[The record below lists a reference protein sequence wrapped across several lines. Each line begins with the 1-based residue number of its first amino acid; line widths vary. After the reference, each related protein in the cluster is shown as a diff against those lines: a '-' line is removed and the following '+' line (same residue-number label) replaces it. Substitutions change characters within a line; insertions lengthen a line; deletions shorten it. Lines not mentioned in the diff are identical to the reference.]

1 MIPQK
6 IIEEIRERT
15 DIVQLIGSFLDLRK
29 AGRNFKALCPFHA
42 EKTPSF
48 MVNPEKQI
56 FHCFGC
62 GKGGNAFHFL
72 MEYEGIGFIE
82 SVGRLGKEL
91 GIDVDRYSGG
101 GDKKEKLEPYY
112 RAMEFAARY
121 YQRMLGEGQ
130 GAEVARSYL
139 ERREIARNEIE
150 EFSIGFA
157 PVGWDNFYRA
167 AMDEK
172 ISRDTL
178 LELNLVMRSRGGT
191 GYRDYFRN
199 RVIFP
204 IESLS
209 NRFVGLA
216 GRVLDDSEPK
226 YLNTT
231 ESPIYYKGKMLY
243 GINHSKDGIR
253 KSGIAIIVEGYM
265 DYLMLWKNNFHN
277 VCAVCGTSF
286 TQDQGRLLARYANR
300 VYIINDGDRAGIRA
314 SVRAADELLVVGLES
329 NVVVLPEGEDP
340 DSFVKARGA
349 EELRD
354 LLRSAPNYFSFLH
367 EEALS
372 GNRTTYRKTQVIK
385 HLLETVSLVTDS
397 VRQELYLQ
405 EISNLFEV
413 EGGALRSG
421 LKTRRRE
428 IKPAQVVPEE
438 NRRNKNQKMLFR
450 LGIEHEH
457 NARVIL
463 DNLDI
468 GDLEGTLFMDYY
480 KALDSAMRNHIDIQS
495 SAFTG
500 SIEDPELSKLAS
512 EIALLQLPPGPQE
525 EFLIDT
531 LIWLKK
537 EALKD
542 ELETMKARLRELE
555 AEPGAHGIQEMH
567 EITKA
572 YQELARKLRSV
583 RFKEEIRIDGT
594 RQD

>member
-6 IIEEIRERT
+6 IIDDIRERT
-15 DIVQLIGSFLDLRK
+15 DIVQLIGSYLDLKK

-56 FHCFGC
+56 YHCFGC

-72 MEYEGIGFIE
+72 MEFEGIGFIE
-82 SVGRLGKEL
+82 SVEQLGKAL
-91 GIDVDRYSGG
+91 GIDIDRSSAE
-101 GDKKEKLEPYY
+101 GDRKEKLEPYY

-121 YQRMLGEGQ
+121 YQKMLGGRE
-130 GAEVARSYL
+130 GAEAARNYL
-139 ERREIARNEIE
+139 ERRELDKGIIE
-150 EFSIGFA
+150 EFAIGYA
-157 PVGWDNFYRA
+157 PMGWDNFYRA
-167 AMDEK
+167 AMEAQ
-172 ISRDTL
+172 ISRDVL
-178 LELNLVMRSRGGT
+178 IELSLIMRSRGGT

-199 RVIFP
+199 RIMFP

-226 YLNTT
+226 YLNTA

-243 GINHSKDGIR
+243 GANHSKDGIR
-253 KSGIAIIVEGYM
+253 KSGTALIVEGYM
-265 DYLMLWKNNFHN
+265 DYLMLWKKGFRN

-286 TQDQGRLLARYANR
+286 TQDQARLLARYANH

-314 SVRAADELLVVGLES
+314 SVRAADELLIVGLES

-340 DSFVKARGA
+340 DSFVKTKGA

-354 LLRSAPNYFSFLH
+354 LLRSAPNYFAFLH
-367 EEALS
+367 GEALS
-372 GNRTTYRKTQVIK
+372 GNRTTFRKSQVIK
-385 HLLETVSLVTDS
+385 HLLEAVSSVTDR

-405 EISNLFEV
+405 EMSNLFEV
-413 EGGALRSG
+413 QVGTLRSG
-421 LKTRRRE
+421 LKAERQVRKPPQAVSEEGRR
-428 IKPAQVVPEE
+428 A
-438 NRRNKNQKMLFR
+438 KNQKVLFR
-450 LGIEHEH
+450 LSLESERY
-457 NARVIL
+457 AVKVL

-468 GDLEGTLFMDYY
+468 SDLEGPLFGQYY
-480 KALDSAMRNHIDIQS
+480 RALDSAIRNHIDIRS

-500 SIEDPELSKLAS
+500 SFEDPELSKLAS
-512 EIALLQLPPGPQE
+512 EIALLELPPGPE
-525 EFLIDT
+525 EKLLSDT

-542 ELETMKARLRELE
+542 ELESMKEQLRALE
-555 AEPGAHGIQEMH
+555 AEPGKSTSH
-567 EITKA
+567 EIDKITKA
-572 YQELARKLRSV
+572 YEALARRLRNL
-583 RFKEEIRIDGT
+583 RLKEEIRIDGT